1 MGANNMSSETTLE
14 LQKLREEVAAL
25 QDARRAQDTE
35 QSEAAISSSGPADTS
50 SSDSTTESA
59 AEQAGPEAVDKSQ
72 LEELAELL
80 QTEIKDSPTVT
91 CLAVFSLGILM
102 GRLMR

>member
-1 MGANNMSSETTLE
+1 MSRETSLE
-14 LQKLREEVAAL
+14 LIKLKEEVAAL

-35 QSEAAISSSGPADTS
+35 QSEAAISSSGPAGTS

-59 AEQAGPEAVDKSQ
+59 AEQAGLEELDKSQ

-80 QTEIKDSPTVT
+80 QTEIKDLPTVT